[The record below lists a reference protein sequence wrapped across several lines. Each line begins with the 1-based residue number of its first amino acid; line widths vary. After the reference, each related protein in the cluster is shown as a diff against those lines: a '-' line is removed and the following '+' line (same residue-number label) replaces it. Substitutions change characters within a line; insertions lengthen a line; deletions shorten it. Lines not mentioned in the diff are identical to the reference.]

1 MASESFRRGTDSLGN
16 AIHLFCKMKHPYKE
30 YEASELWML
39 VKSSVEELVE
49 NNDIE
54 LSTPIEYVVGY
65 ICKNISSINSSDE
78 GSPNI

>member
-1 MASESFRRGTDSLGN
+1 
-16 AIHLFCKMKHPYKE
+16 
-30 YEASELWML
+30 ML